1 MIESLEILTSYAN
14 QEIIPVTPLS
24 LNQNYPQKKSTIE
37 LFVGRIKSVLLRI
50 ISKLSWKM
58 SVILESGFKS
68 M

>member
-1 MIESLEILTSYAN
+1 MVESLEILTSSTK

-50 ISKLSWKM
+50 ISKLSWKRR
-58 SVILESGFKS
+58 VILESEFKS

>member
-1 MIESLEILTSYAN
+1 MANKTVSNLKELLT
-14 QEIIPVTPLS
+14 V
-24 LNQNYPQKKSTIE
+24 STIE

-58 SVILESGFKS
+58 KVILKSGFKS

>member
-1 MIESLEILTSYAN
+1 MIESLEILTSSTK
-14 QEIIPVTPLS
+14 QKIIPMIPLS

-58 SVILESGFKS
+58 RVILESEFKS